1 LHSRVL
7 KEMAKV
13 LEKFLSVTFEM
24 SERLGKVPPT
34 QRKVNDRKHAHIQK
48 MSKVNQGN
56 YEVITLG

>member
-1 LHSRVL
+1 
-7 KEMAKV
+7 MAKV